1 MSQWSLRDKSAQIWV
16 CKPGLTYT
24 HARNADFSAAEAL
37 QVFDTGETK
46 YLQRMSATIC
56 VAIVLFQNYIYCEF
70 GNSFSLQSL
79 FSRFSCLRQ
88 FISIPFFFFN
98 KSSSKRNITTKSHF
112 SPWHR
117 ATFYTTLRVCV
128 QHFNVNCSH
137 KMMYVARRS
146 IFTATTLRHKSAK

>member
-1 MSQWSLRDKSAQIWV
+1 MHATPILALPKH
-16 CKPGLTYT
+16 CKFLILEK
-24 HARNADFSAAEAL
+24 RNTCNAC
-37 QVFDTGETK
+37 
-46 YLQRMSATIC
+46 LQRFVS
-56 VAIVLFQNYIYCEF
+56 Q
-70 GNSFSLQSL
+70 SFSFKTTFIASL
-79 FSRFSCLRQ
+79 GIVSPCNRCLVG
-88 FISIPFFFFN
+88 FPVYDNLFLYLFFFN